1 MNILWLIIKIVLWI
15 VLGIVAIVL
24 VGLGVILW
32 SPVRYE
38 AYLSKEEQLT
48 YDIRWR
54 YLLGVKGLFYQDF
67 DKKNHWIKVFGKTL
81 YKEAIQFE
89 EKRMCQEVKEHVESE
104 GVQRNERGKKAF
116 GVPVNER
123 KQVKKAEKSSKITVE
138 KIEKVSPRLKEET
151 EKEAQALEEDIK
163 EKAEETT
170 RQMSWSEIKAFVSDK
185 SMYGAI
191 KEILL
196 CIWRIFK
203 ELVPDEWDFEV
214 VVGKEEPAD
223 TGELIAKLT
232 LLYPIYYQHGI
243 IRGNYE
249 KECLEGGFLI
259 KGKFTFGKI
268 VWYILRCILS
278 QPVWWLIKKIVN
290 LRKEDENGK

>member
-15 VLGIVAIVL
+15 VLGLLVIVL
-24 VGLGVILW
+24 AGLGVILS

-48 YDIRWR
+48 YEIKWR
-54 YLLGVKGLFYQDF
+54 YLFGVKGLFYQDF
-67 DKKNHWIKVFGKTL
+67 HQKNHSIKVFGKTL
-81 YKEAIQFE
+81 YKEDIQFKE
-89 EKRMCQEVKEHVESE
+89 TNTYDAVKTHEAAENVQKTKES
-104 GVQRNERGKKAF
+104 
-116 GVPVNER
+116 
-123 KQVKKAEKSSKITVE
+123 KQTLHASGYTSVKKAEKPSPITVK
-138 KIEKVSPRLKEET
+138 KIEKVSPVLKEET
-151 EKEAQALEEDIK
+151 QKEAKQVEEDIK
-163 EKAEETT
+163 EKAKETANHL
-170 RQMSWSEIKAFVSDK
+170 SWHPVKALLLDK
-185 SMYGAI
+185 RMYGAI
-191 KEILL
+191 KEIVF

-203 ELVPDEWDFEV
+203 ELAPDEWDFEV
-214 VVGKEEPAD
+214 VVGKENPAD

-232 LLYPIYYQHGI
+232 MLYPIYNSHGI

-268 VWYILRCILS
+268 VWQILRCILS
-278 QPVWWLIKKIVN
+278 EPVWWLIKKIVN